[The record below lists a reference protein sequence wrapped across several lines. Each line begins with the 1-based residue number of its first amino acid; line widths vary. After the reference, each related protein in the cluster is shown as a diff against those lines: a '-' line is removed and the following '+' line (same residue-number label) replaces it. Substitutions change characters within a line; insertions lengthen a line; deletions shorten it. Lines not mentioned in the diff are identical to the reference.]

1 MGDAYSP
8 PVVCKYCGSREEP
21 LTVHGSIICS
31 CGAVLDEVFADASD
45 FTGWGTSSGRN
56 SGTDGQINTWLTVA
70 KKGGKGAEVAA
81 ARKLM
86 AKRAREVRS
95 QLVASSWWQAG
106 EQEGRHRFADICC
119 TRPYVV

>member
-1 MGDAYSP
+1 M
-8 PVVCKYCGSREEP
+8 
-21 LTVHGSIICS
+21 HGSIICS

-56 SGTDGQINTWLTVA
+56 SGTDGQINTWLNVA

-86 AKRAREVRS
+86 ARKAREVSSANS
-95 QLVASSWWQAG
+95 QLVVAG
-106 EQEGRHRFADICC
+106 K
-119 TRPYVV
+119 